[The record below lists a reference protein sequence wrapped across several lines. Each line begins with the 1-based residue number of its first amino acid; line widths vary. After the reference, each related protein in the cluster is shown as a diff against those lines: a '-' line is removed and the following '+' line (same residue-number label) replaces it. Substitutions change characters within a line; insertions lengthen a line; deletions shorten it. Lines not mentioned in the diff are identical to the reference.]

1 MEMEPRK
8 TRKTRKIGQCLTIP
22 FQALAIKEGFRHSL
36 ASMRQPRL
44 ASITFDDGSVSALFR
59 WWLRGMGWIL
69 RIAPF
74 CFVLAL
80 PVVIVCDRFSPWP
93 VAIDALFAYP
103 GQSRVCVGNSSSSE
117 STPDGHHWSVQR
129 SFVLFPRVFTSP
141 SVIVVTATDSAA
153 VTIEE
158 SRSFF
163 WFLFVAYT
171 LALIYCVRLVTIF
184 RSKRHAQSNA
194 TA

>member
-1 MEMEPRK
+1 MAWVNPAMEMEPRK

-103 GQSRVCVGNSSSSE
+103 GRSEEHTSELQSHSDLVC
-117 STPDGHHWSVQR
+117 
-129 SFVLFPRVFTSP
+129 
-141 SVIVVTATDSAA
+141 
-153 VTIEE
+153 
-158 SRSFF
+158 
-163 WFLFVAYT
+163 
-171 LALIYCVRLVTIF
+171 RLLLE
-184 RSKRHAQSNA
+184 
-194 TA
+194 